1 RFYATGNVL
10 TSIGDFSGTHK
21 TTASKIIRRVTTALC
36 LIKHRFVYLPEGE
49 ERVAIME
56 GFYNIAAFPRVIL
69 AIDGTHVR
77 IQSPGACDHHLK
89 IRNVVARW
97 PGSSND
103 INVFM
108 NSALKARFEE
118 GMGNCVMLGD
128 SGYPVSKYL
137 LTPLLHPQNEAE
149 IRYNESQIRTRNPIE
164 RCIGVWK
171 GRFPVLALGIRLN
184 LETAQE
190 IIVATAILHNLAIIE
205 NEPEPDVN
213 DNIQRLIDE
222 VIPCRCS
229 K

>member
-1 RFYATGNVL
+1 MEFLDLVMKFVSPSDRNHGLNPLQQLLLSVRFYATGNVL

-77 IQSPGACDHHLK
+77 IQSPGGDQAEQFRNRKGYFSLNVMVACDHHLK

-149 IRYNESQIRTRNPIE
+149 IRYNESQITEIHIE
-164 RCIGVWK
+164 RW
-171 GRFPVLALGIRLN
+171 
-184 LETAQE
+184 
-190 IIVATAILHNLAIIE
+190 H
-205 NEPEPDVN
+205 
-213 DNIQRLIDE
+213 
-222 VIPCRCS
+222 RCGNA
-229 K
+229 